1 VITDD
6 HMIDET
12 IVIGDGINGRI
23 ARYSRSKPNC

>member
-1 VITDD
+1 
-6 HMIDET
+6 MIDET